1 MSTVADEVR
10 SYVIA
15 EFLDGEDTAD
25 LTSEFDLI
33 DSGIVDSLAL
43 VRIISHLSNTYSIPV
58 DDIPLKPEN
67 FRSIGA
73 IVDFVESQARA
84 VN

>member
-1 MSTVADEVR
+1 MSTLADEVR

-15 EFLDGEDTAD
+15 EFLDGEDTAE
-25 LTSEFDLI
+25 LTTEFDLI

-43 VRIISHLSNTYSIPV
+43 VRIVSHLSTTYAIPV
-58 DDIPLKPEN
+58 DDIPLKPEH

-73 IVDFVESQARA
+73 IVAVIENESRA
-84 VN
+84 VR